1 MDLDERGRNPDEDE
15 LNPEEFSDDDLELEW
30 FRTMAKEIEE
40 LDEDVA
46 DKPTKKEEV
55 VAIED
60 DEDFDD
66 EEELGEDD
74 FDEIEEEWF
83 FIKFI

>member
-1 MDLDERGRNPDEDE
+1 
-15 LNPEEFSDDDLELEW
+15 
-30 FRTMAKEIEE
+30 MAKEIEE

-46 DKPTKKEEV
+46 DKPTKKKEV

-74 FDEIEEEWF
+74 FDEIEEE
-83 FIKFI
+83 